1 MGYMTQK
8 ELKNMARDKMLGQYG
23 TAIGAFL
30 FMRFVLMIALG
41 ASSSLFANHGIMFMI
56 ASFIIVLFEGIFAY
70 GELSIY
76 LKISVGMPTDMT
88 DVVSA
93 FKGSADKAIKSR
105 LILMMILYGCMYS
118 QMGTKYICD
127 RFINETGSI
136 ITKISGILLAILCVW
151 LLLTYSQVMYFLHD
165 FSEITVKEAC
175 IRSRRLMQGN
185 KLTLL
190 SMYIGFIPIY
200 IVGVLS
206 WMVGLYFL
214 HPYVKMTLT
223 EFYLDRVKKSEKKDG
238 ANI

>member
-1 MGYMTQK
+1 MGYMTQR
-8 ELKNMARDKMLGQYG
+8 ELKNIARDKMLGQYG

-41 ASSSLFANHGIMFMI
+41 ACSSLFANHGLMFMI

-76 LKISVGMPTDMT
+76 LKISVGIPTEMM

-105 LILMMILYGCMYS
+105 LILMIILYGCMYS
-118 QMGTKYICD
+118 QMGIKYICD
-127 RFINETGSI
+127 TFVAQTGSI
-136 ITKISGILLAILCVW
+136 ITKITGILLTVLCIW
-151 LLLTYSQVMYFLHD
+151 LLLTYSQIMYFLHD
-165 FSEITVKEAC
+165 FSGITVKEAC
-175 IRSRRLMQGN
+175 IRSRKLMQGN

-206 WMVGLYFL
+206 WMVGLYFI

>member
-8 ELKNMARDKMLGQYG
+8 ELKNIARDKMLGQYG

-118 QMGTKYICD
+118 QMGIKYICNTFD
-127 RFINETGSI
+127 TGAENV
-136 ITKISGILLAILCVW
+136 ITKISGILLFVLCIW
-151 LLLTYSQVMYFLHD
+151 LLLTYSQIMYFLHD
-165 FSEITVKEAC
+165 FSEITVKGAC
-175 IRSRRLMQGN
+175 IRSRKLMQGN